1 MELQT
6 RMSGIKKELKMKK
19 LFAILAAVAVVF
31 ACAKEEPKPVE
42 ETPDSNHS
50 NYAAVSFT
58 ASKPAGTKALSLS
71 GSTLNATWD
80 EGEEVWIYFY
90 DVHVGTLYST
100 ASDNNTTTLSGYI
113 DTQQLNTEIGLTE
126 NGGPLYFYFHTIPT
140 HYVGQDGTLAKIAK
154 DYDYCLRASIPKSG
168 YKNHV
173 QTSSA
178 DGWLEVI
185 GVDYEHG
192 ELPSIQFGENLQSIV
207 KFTLLDENNSPIN
220 ADSFT
225 VSAQKEGNY
234 TLVRNWTPYYATQ
247 FTYFDD
253 YFGPMTVTTTE
264 TTYTTNGD
272 GVLFVALRIN
282 TGTDDLSSD
291 ILLSATAG
299 DKTYYYQKPNVTFE
313 QGKYYEITVKM
324 KQELAISL
332 TNATSGDVGKVIG
345 SNGYVYSNT
354 AAAEAAGTTPV
365 ALLAYVGQNTGEPI
379 YANGLAISLHDWG
392 KKQYMNNGSNQRGG
406 YSGSSTFPVDGGL
419 KYNVPYNT
427 YSYPAFWTARFM
439 YPDPVPFGCSE
450 WFLPTGYQ
458 WKQMITAMGGYA
470 TFRDAFSGVGGTNLL
485 NDNYWSSTMKGLNTA
500 WRVNFSGTT
509 NEWLADL
516 CGNEYYVRP
525 VFAFYCENPQGL
537 QLESVTENSIG
548 KVIGQDGLVYDSA
561 PHASAAGTTAVAMIT
576 YVGQNTGES
585 EYDYTLGLAVAL
597 NDCTSSELQYC
608 TNDSYANSTLV
619 DYTATPTFPSES
631 GIQHLWGHWI
641 GSDFD
646 TNWPAFSAANAL
658 TNVPGCSRWFIGSGY
673 QWQQMI
679 SSMESAGKDMQTAFE
694 CVGGTNMQG
703 LYWLSTMSS
712 AGNAWTIQF
721 NSGISW
727 GSEGVLQYK
736 KVRPILAFYC
746 NDHKDM
752 VLPLGSSLDSVDGN
766 SLGKLIGEDGLV
778 YDSPDDAETSGTT
791 AVAMIVYV
799 GASTGESAYNFTR
812 GLAISM
818 SDAKLS
824 TTNKYTMNYY
834 GNSGSFANDT
844 LVPDERNDED
854 ETPVFPEESG
864 IQYTEA
870 RHTSSSAWP
879 AFYAAYNYTD
889 STVPGCSIWFI
900 PTGYQWLQMMTAMS
914 EAGKNLFSEFDE
926 RGIGSMPEGRYWLS
940 TMSESKKAW
949 YYNTEEEVWNIDSIY
964 KGTPSNRVRPVLAF

>member
-1 MELQT
+1 
-6 RMSGIKKELKMKK
+6 MKK
-19 LFAILAAVAVVF
+19 FIAILATVAAML
-31 ACAKEEPKPVE
+31 ACAKEEKELVE
-42 ETPDSNHS
+42 EPAESNLT
-50 NYAAVSFT
+50 AVSFT
-58 ASKPAGTKALSLS
+58 ASKPIESKALALI

-80 EGEEVWIYFY
+80 EGEVVWIYFY
-90 DVHVGTLYST
+90 DVQVGKLYST
-100 ASDNNTTTLSGYI
+100 ASDNNTTTLNGYI
-113 DTQQLNTEIGLTE
+113 DTQLLNTEIGKTE
-126 NGGPLYFYFHTIPT
+126 DGGPLNFYFHNIPT
-140 HYVGQDGTLAKIAK
+140 HYVGQDGTLAKIAT
-154 DYDYCLRASIPKSG
+154 DYDFCLRASIPKSD

-178 DGWLEVI
+178 DGWLEVV

-220 ADSFT
+220 ASSFT
-225 VSAQKEGNY
+225 VNARKEGNY
-234 TLVRNWTPYYATQ
+234 TLVRNWTPYYAAQ
-247 FTYFDD
+247 YTYFDD
-253 YFGPMTVTTTE
+253 YYGPMTVTPTE
-264 TTYTTNGD
+264 STYTTNGN
-272 GVLFVALRIN
+272 GVLFVAMRIN
-282 TGTDDLSSD
+282 TGTNDPSSD

-299 DKTYYYQKPNVTFE
+299 DKTYYYQRPNVTFE

-324 KQELAISL
+324 KQELKVSL
-332 TNATSGDVGKVIG
+332 KNATSNEIGKVIG
-345 SNGYVYSNT
+345 SDGYIYSNT
-354 AAAEAAGTTPV
+354 TAAEAANTTPV
-365 ALLAYVGQNTGEPI
+365 ALLAYVGNNTGEPI
-379 YANGLAISLHDWG
+379 YPNGLAISLHDWG
-392 KKQYMNNGSNQRGG
+392 KKKYMNNGSNQRGG
-406 YSGSSTFPVDGGL
+406 YSGSDIFSVDGGL
-419 KYNVPYNT
+419 KYNVSENNN
-427 YSYPAFWTARFM
+427 SYPAFWTARFM
-439 YPDPVPFGCSE
+439 YPEQAPFGCSD

-458 WKQMITAMGGYA
+458 WKQMITAMGGLA
-470 TFRDAFSGVGGTNLL
+470 AFRDAFSGVGGTNLL

-500 WRVNFSGTT
+500 WRVNFSGST
-509 NEWLADL
+509 NEWSADL

-537 QLESVTENSIG
+537 QLESVTVNSIG
-548 KVIGQDGLVYDSA
+548 KVIGQNGLVYDSA
-561 PHASAAGTTAVAMIT
+561 SHASAAGTTAVAMIT

-597 NDCTSSELQYC
+597 NDCNTSQYC
-608 TNDSYANSTLV
+608 TNSTYANSTLV

-631 GIQHLWGHWI
+631 GIQHLWEHWI

-679 SSMESAGKDMQTAFE
+679 SSMESAGNDIQTAFE
-694 CVGGTNMQG
+694 GVGGTNMQG

-721 NSGISW
+721 NNGISW
-727 GSEGVLQYK
+727 GNEGVIQYK

-766 SLGKLIGEDGLV
+766 SLGKLIGEDGKV

-799 GASTGESAYNFTR
+799 GANTGESSYGFTR
-812 GLAISM
+812 GLAIAIR
-818 SDAKLS
+818 DAKLT

-834 GNSGSFANDT
+834 GNNGSFANDT
-844 LVPDERNDED
+844 LVPDDRNDED

-870 RHTSSSAWP
+870 RHSSSSAWP

-889 STVPGCSIWFI
+889 STVPGCSMWFI
-900 PTGYQWLQMMTAMS
+900 PTGYQWLQMMTAMTD
-914 EAGKNLFSEFDE
+914 AGKNLFGEFED
-926 RGIGSMPEGRYWLS
+926 RGIGSMLEGKYWVS
-940 TMSESKKAW
+940 TMSESNKAW
-949 YYNTEEEVWNIDSIY
+949 YYNTEEEIWNVDSI
-964 KGTPSNRVRPVLAF
+964 KKSAPTNKVRPILAF